1 MIDKSFVL
9 TIVKKYKNEILEQL
23 DWWYGFDNHDLNVF
37 CMEDE
42 PYEPDA
48 VFHFNVYTLGKDG
61 VNDMYEEEQN
71 MMPPMTRE
79 EIRLL

>member
-1 MIDKSFVL
+1 
-9 TIVKKYKNEILEQL
+9 
-23 DWWYGFDNHDLNVF
+23 
-37 CMEDE
+37 MEDE